1 MVKYVKHL
9 DSSRFVNILWNNKN
23 VVVIVLLNV
32 ACLSYFCRWLL
43 RWWFRRFIISRKYIL
58 IIIKNTNINGKLE
71 FVNVIFL
78 GQNQKTLKTNI

>member
-1 MVKYVKHL
+1 MWHVYHISV
-9 DSSRFVNILWNNKN
+9 
-23 VVVIVLLNV
+23 
-32 ACLSYFCRWLL
+32 RWLL

-58 IIIKNTNINGKLE
+58 IIDKLNKIEDIVKNKTKKLDLIKNTNINGKLE